1 MGLMA
6 VITGCIG
13 ALVAVIGIVEAL
25 DLIGQPLIAGLGWT
39 FWLSVSA
46 IIMLGT
52 IAMSVASRG
61 GNYD

>member
-6 VITGCIG
+6 VITGSLG

-25 DLIGQPLIAGLGWT
+25 NLIGQPLIAGLDWT

-46 IIMLGT
+46 IVMLGT
-52 IAMSVASRG
+52 IALAVGGRG
-61 GNYD
+61 GDYD